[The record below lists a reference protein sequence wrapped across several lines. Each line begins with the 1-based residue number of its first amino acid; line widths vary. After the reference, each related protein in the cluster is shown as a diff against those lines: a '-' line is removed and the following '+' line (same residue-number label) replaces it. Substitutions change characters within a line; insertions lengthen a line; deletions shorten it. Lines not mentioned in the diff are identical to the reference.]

1 MTDETSERR
10 KVMPEWVDRQRL
22 MVEACLSDETVDAWV
37 RQGLL
42 PEPKKRGGKLMWRW
56 ATVDDYLENGNPD
69 EQPSQ
74 DNDRV
79 VKMRGAMQAA
89 SRRKS

>member
-1 MTDETSERR
+1 MTDESERR

-22 MVEACLSDETVDAWV
+22 MFEASLSDETVDSWV

-56 ATVDDYLENGNPD
+56 ATVDAYLENGNPD

>member
-1 MTDETSERR
+1 MTDQPS
-10 KVMPEWVDRQRL
+10 KVPEWVDRRRL

-56 ATVDDYLENGNPD
+56 ATVDKWIENGGDPA
-69 EQPSQ
+69 QTPQ

-79 VKMRGAMQAA
+79 VAMERAMRNA
-89 SRRKS
+89 RRSGR